1 MSTKH
6 LKNKPLVEAI
16 LEMKWALQGAPNV
29 QVDPHYKILLGR
41 LFDRLSRDY
50 SKHQPLPAASIPD
63 EMAGYIVQHQF
74 RVEEG
79 DWPLVQV
86 GPGIITLNDTSA
98 YTWEDFGNR
107 AKRVVPVLYSAY
119 PNKESLRLNNLLL
132 RYINAIELDY
142 EKEGIIAFLNEKM
155 GTKLEL
161 PKALFNSKTVSEA
174 PIGLNW
180 QATFPLK
187 DPKGV
192 VHIKYATG
200 KKADIPALIFEIAV
214 QTVGDD
220 MPTMPDGFD
229 NWIEKAHQVIEDWF
243 FKLIEGELERRFA

>member
-1 MSTKH
+1 MSMKH

-16 LEMKWALQGAPNV
+16 VEMKWALQGPPNV
-29 QVDPHYKILLGR
+29 QTDPHYKILLGR
-41 LFDRLSRDY
+41 LFDRISSVY
-50 SKHQPLPAASIPD
+50 QKHQPLPAASIPD

-74 RVEEG
+74 RIREN
-79 DWPLVQV
+79 DWPLVQI
-86 GPGIITLNDTSA
+86 GPGIITLNETAA
-98 YTWEDFGNR
+98 YIWDDFGDR
-107 AKRVVPVLYSAY
+107 AKNIVSEFYAAY
-119 PNKESLRLNNLLL
+119 PDKNSLKVNNLLL
-132 RYINAIELDY
+132 RYINAMEFDY
-142 EKEGIIAFLNEKM
+142 EKEGIIAFLREKM

-161 PKALFNSKTVSEA
+161 PKALFSSKTVSEA

-200 KKADIPALIFEIAV
+200 KKADTPALIFELAV

-220 MPTMPDGFD
+220 MPTMPDDFD
-229 NWIEKAHQVIEDWF
+229 IWIEKAHQVIEDWF